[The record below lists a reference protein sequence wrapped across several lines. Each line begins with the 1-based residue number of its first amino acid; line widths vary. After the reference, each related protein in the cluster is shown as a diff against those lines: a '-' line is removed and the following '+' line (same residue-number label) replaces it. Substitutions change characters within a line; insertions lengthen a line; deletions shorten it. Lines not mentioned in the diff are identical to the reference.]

1 MGDTTTGADAR
12 LDRVL
17 GVRQLGA
24 NIVNYVIGSGIFV
37 LPAVVAAQLGPAAL
51 TAYVAAAV
59 AVGLV
64 ALCFAECGSR
74 VAESGG
80 TYAYVETAFGP
91 LAGALAGA
99 FAYLSY
105 VVAGAAV
112 ANIFVGSVAALWA
125 PLGTPAARVAII
137 LVLFATVGWLNVRGV
152 AFGARLVVFTTVG
165 KLAPLVLLVI
175 AGLFHVEPAN
185 FAGFHWPAPAAL
197 SAATLLLVFAFT
209 GAEGALTPSGE
220 VKDPAR
226 TVPRALLF
234 GMLVVTAMY
243 GALQVVAQG
252 VLGPDLALEKAAPLA
267 ATAERIAGAP
277 GGMLI
282 LVAAAISTFGY
293 VASNVLSS
301 PRALFGLA
309 RDGILPRPM
318 AAVHPRFHTPHVAIV
333 AHVALS
339 CGLAL
344 IGEFGPLALISVVAT
359 LMLYVGCAAAAL
371 ELRRRDVRTDGP
383 PFVSP
388 GGPLVPVLS
397 LAVTAWLLSSAT
409 RDEWFAVGAVGAAV
423 IAVWAWRTRAAGA
436 RP

>member
-1 MGDTTTGADAR
+1 MGERTTGAGAR

-17 GVRQLGA
+17 GVRQLSA
-24 NIVNYVIGSGIFV
+24 NIINYVIGSGIFV

-59 AVGLV
+59 AVSLV

-91 LAGALAGA
+91 LPGALAGA

-112 ANIFVGSVAALWA
+112 ANVFVGSVAALWA
-125 PLGTPAARVAII
+125 PLGEPGVRAVII
-137 LVLFATVGWLNVRGV
+137 VVLFAGVGWLNVRGV
-152 AFGARLVVFTTVG
+152 ASGARLVVFTTIG
-165 KLAPLVLLVI
+165 KLAPLLLLVI
-175 AGLFHVEPAN
+175 AGAFYVQPAN
-185 FAGFHWPAPAAL
+185 FAGFHWPSAGAI
-197 SAATLLLVFAFT
+197 SAATLILVFAFT

-226 TVPRALLF
+226 TVPRALLL

-252 VLGPDLALEKAAPLA
+252 VLGADLALEQAAPLA

-282 LVAAAISTFGY
+282 LAAAAISTFGY

-301 PRALFGLA
+301 PRVLFGLA
-309 RDGILPRPM
+309 RDGTLP
-318 AAVHPRFHTPHVAIV
+318 AAMGRVHARFHTPHVAIV
-333 AHVALS
+333 VHVVLS

-344 IGEFGPLALISVVAT
+344 VGSFGPLALISVVAT

-397 LAVTAWLLSSAT
+397 LVVTAWLLSSAT
-409 RDEWFAVGAVGAAV
+409 RDEWLAVGAVGAAV
-423 IAVWAWRTRAAGA
+423 VAGWTWRAWRGGA
-436 RP
+436 K

>member
-1 MGDTTTGADAR
+1 
-12 LDRVL
+12 VL

-37 LPAVVAAQLGPAAL
+37 LPATVAAQLGPAAL

-74 VAESGG
+74 VSASGG

-105 VVAGAAV
+105 LVAGGAV
-112 ANIFVGSVAALWA
+112 VNIFIGSLAALWPTA
-125 PLGTPAARVAII
+125 GTPAVRA
-137 LVLFATVGWLNVRGV
+137 VLIVGICALLGALNVRGV
-152 AFGARLVVFTTVG
+152 RSGARLVEFTTVG
-165 KLAPLVLLVI
+165 KLAPLVLLSI
-175 AGLFHVEPAN
+175 AGLFHLEPAN
-185 FAGFHWPAPAAL
+185 FAGFHWPDAATL
-197 SAATLLLVFAFT
+197 SAATLALTFAFT

-220 VKDPAR
+220 VRDPAR

-234 GMLVVTAMY
+234 GLLVVTAMY
-243 GALQVVAQG
+243 GTLQVVAQG
-252 VLGPDLALEKAAPLA
+252 VLGAALAGETTAPLA
-267 ATAERIAGAP
+267 ATARHVAGAP
-277 GGMLI
+277 GGVLI

-293 VASNVLSS
+293 LASNVLSS
-301 PRALFGLA
+301 PRALYGLA
-309 RDGILPRPM
+309 VDGTLPRAF
-318 AAVHPRFHTPHVAIV
+318 AAVHREHHTPHVAIV
-333 AHVALS
+333 VHVVATAA
-339 CGLAL
+339 LAL
-344 IGEFGPLALISVVAT
+344 VGSFGPLALISVVAT
-359 LMLYVGCAAAAL
+359 LMVYVGCAAAAL
-371 ELRRRDVRTDGP
+371 ELRRRDVRTAGP

-409 RDEWFAVGAVGAAV
+409 TAEWLAVGVVGTLV
-423 IAVWAWRTRAAGA
+423 VVGWVWRTRAARRGGA
-436 RP
+436 